1 MANTTNR
8 SYPKPVNSNL
18 VSEDVNLL
26 KQAFDMIDVD
36 VANLLLALAG
46 KAAAAHGH
54 EISAITG
61 LETAL
66 SVVVETMVRPGLL
79 DWAGVAERMS
89 AAPAAISG
97 IPGQG
102 RPLAVGEP
110 ANLVLIDPEAQWLVE
125 PAAVASRS
133 HNTPFRGLTLPARV
147 RATFLRGRAVVL
159 DGQLQEDRW

>member
-66 SVVVETMVRPGLL
+66 SGKAASDHNHNIASLEGAHAGGG
-79 DWAGVAERMS
+79 AGV
-89 AAPAAISG
+89 
-97 IPGQG
+97 
-102 RPLAVGEP
+102 
-110 ANLVLIDPEAQWLVE
+110 
-125 PAAVASRS
+125 
-133 HNTPFRGLTLPARV
+133 
-147 RATFLRGRAVVL
+147 
-159 DGQLQEDRW
+159 